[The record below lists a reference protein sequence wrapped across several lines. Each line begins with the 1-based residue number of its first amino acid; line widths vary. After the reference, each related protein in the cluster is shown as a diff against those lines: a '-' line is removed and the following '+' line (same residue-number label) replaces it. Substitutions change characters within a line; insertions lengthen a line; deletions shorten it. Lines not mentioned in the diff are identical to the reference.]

1 MFLKRLFVQAVVH
14 GNVTEE
20 EALSLVR
27 AFEKP
32 LNADELMPSERFL
45 QQRIIK
51 LTCKN
56 STFIHSETV
65 RDSDNVNSAIEVYFQ
80 IGRP

>member
-1 MFLKRLFVQAVVH
+1 MLDTIECKELQDFMNMILKRLFIQAVVH

-51 LTCKN
+51 LHVKTQPLFTRKL
-56 STFIHSETV
+56 
-65 RDSDNVNSAIEVYFQ
+65 
-80 IGRP
+80 